1 LKKKEDLRVQTMQKF
16 DQAVPYL
23 TKVDEVLDSQGK
35 LKMEDKDNLKNALDL
50 LIIINE
56 EKANQ
61 LEQKKRQAEAKKDAA
76 GVKAIDAD
84 IKKVQENVTRYTDKY
99 NNIDKKH

>member
-1 LKKKEDLRVQTMQKF
+1 M
-16 DQAVPYL
+16 PYL
-23 TKVDEVLDSQGK
+23 VKVDELLDSQGK

-56 EKANQ
+56 EKVNA

-76 GVKAIDAD
+76 AIKQIDAEV
-84 IKKVQENVTRYTDKY
+84 KKLQDTVTKYTDKY
-99 NNIDKKH
+99 NNIDRKH